1 MRDLG
6 ECGYGTAHSGVEIS
20 IRPAPVCT
28 EEPIGTIVRNR
39 ERTDIDWPHRAAK
52 LFERGQ
58 DLPID
63 LPDVGKVV
71 LDQPETCGRRIIGDD
86 HEAMPGHP
94 CELCKATHAVRPV
107 VDREDGQRG
116 GKGGIAELE
125 VRRGGLYDGYGT
137 G

>member
-1 MRDLG
+1 MRALASPFG
-6 ECGYGTAHSGVEIS
+6 RGTQMAHRDAKVQNCNTTL
-20 IRPAPVCT
+20 PAPVCT

-39 ERTDIDWPHRAAK
+39 ERTDIDWPHHAAK

-94 CELCKATHAVRPV
+94 CELCK
-107 VDREDGQRG
+107 
-116 GKGGIAELE
+116 
-125 VRRGGLYDGYGT
+125 
-137 G
+137 